1 MKKNNSLEHFLQGK
15 KRTILLRVSVT
26 ALLIQMQM
34 LAANHLTEDKDPNGA
49 FREGLKELKEFANP

>member
-34 LAANHLTEDKDPNGA
+34 LAANHLTEHKDPNGA